1 MDKFTN
7 YKKILNSV
15 ATGIFT
21 VDADWNITF
30 FNNEAEKITGF
41 TKAEAIGHKCYEIFR
56 TDICFSGCYLKNAIK
71 TKMKIVNVRNK
82 ILNKNNRKV
91 HVDITA
97 SILEDSQG
105 RFMGGVESF
114 IDDSARVTLEK
125 KIEESYI
132 CYDVIGKDKKIVG
145 LFDII
150 SVVAPTNANVLILGE
165 TGSGKDLFARAVH
178 NESHRKKGPFI
189 KVNCPALPDNLLE
202 SELFGYTR
210 GAFTDAKQSKH
221 GRFKMADGGTIFLDE
236 IGDLSIDLQAK
247 LFQVLD
253 ENEFY
258 PLGATTP
265 IKVDVRVIA
274 STNKDLFK
282 MVQAGK
288 FREDLYYR
296 LKVVELNIPH
306 LRERCSDV
314 PLLIDYFLA
323 NQARILKKK
332 RYSISPDAMKILTA
346 YSYPGNVRELKHI
359 IEHSTILCQKQTIEI
374 GDLPE
379 YLLKKS
385 ATSSREAK
393 PEDIFSI
400 SDSIFK
406 KEKEIISD
414 TLTAHGWSRH
424 ETAKVLNM
432 NRSTLW
438 RKMKRHGLLP
448 PR

>member
-1 MDKFTN
+1 MHPQQR
-7 YKKILNSV
+7 
-15 ATGIFT
+15 
-21 VDADWNITF
+21 
-30 FNNEAEKITGF
+30 NN
-41 TKAEAIGHKCYEIFR
+41 
-56 TDICFSGCYLKNAIK
+56 
-71 TKMKIVNVRNK
+71 
-82 ILNKNNRKV
+82 
-91 HVDITA
+91 
-97 SILEDSQG
+97 
-105 RFMGGVESF
+105 
-114 IDDSARVTLEK
+114 
-125 KIEESYI
+125 
-132 CYDVIGKDKKIVG
+132 VINKDKKNIS
-145 LFDII
+145 LFEII

-165 TGSGKDLFARAVH
+165 TGSGKDLFARAIH
-178 NESHRKKGPFI
+178 NESLRAKGPFV

-202 SELFGYTR
+202 SELFGYTK

-253 ENEFY
+253 EKEFY

-282 MVQAGK
+282 MVQAGN

-323 NQARILKKK
+323 NQARILGKK
-332 RYSISPDAMKILTA
+332 RYSISLDALKILTA

-359 IEHSTILCQKQTIEI
+359 IEHSTILCQKQKIET

-379 YLLKKS
+379 YLLKRNV
-385 ATSSREAK
+385 TSSPEAK
-393 PEDIFSI
+393 SRNPFSI

-406 KEKEIISD
+406 KEKEFIID
-414 TLTAHGWSRH
+414 ALTAHGWNRH

-438 RKMKRHGLLP
+438 RKMKKHGLLSP
-448 PR
+448 G

>member
-1 MDKFTN
+1 LRPQQRN
-7 YKKILNSV
+7 
-15 ATGIFT
+15 
-21 VDADWNITF
+21 NI
-30 FNNEAEKITGF
+30 
-41 TKAEAIGHKCYEIFR
+41 
-56 TDICFSGCYLKNAIK
+56 
-71 TKMKIVNVRNK
+71 
-82 ILNKNNRKV
+82 
-91 HVDITA
+91 
-97 SILEDSQG
+97 
-105 RFMGGVESF
+105 
-114 IDDSARVTLEK
+114 ID
-125 KIEESYI
+125 
-132 CYDVIGKDKKIVG
+132 KDKKIVS

-150 SVVAPTNANVLILGE
+150 SVVASTNANVLILGE
-165 TGSGKDLFARAVH
+165 RGSGKDFFAWAIH
-178 NESHRKKGPFI
+178 NESHRKKGPFV

-210 GAFTDAKQSKH
+210 GAFTEAKQSKH
-221 GRFKMADGGTIFLDE
+221 GRFKMADGGTIFFNE

-247 LFQVLD
+247 LSQVLD

-258 PLGATTP
+258 PLGATMP

-306 LRERCSDV
+306 LRERRSDV
-314 PLLIDYFLA
+314 PLLIDYFLS
-323 NQARILKKK
+323 NQARILRRK

-359 IEHSTILCQKQTIEI
+359 IQHATILCQKQTIEI

-385 ATSSREAK
+385 VTPSLGEKSG
-393 PEDIFSI
+393 DLLSI
-400 SDSIFK
+400 SNSILE
-406 KEKEIISD
+406 KEKEIIID
-414 TLTAHGWSRH
+414 TLMAHSWHRH

-432 NRSTLW
+432 SRSTLW
-438 RKMKRHGLLP
+438 RKMKKHGLLP
-448 PR
+448 PK